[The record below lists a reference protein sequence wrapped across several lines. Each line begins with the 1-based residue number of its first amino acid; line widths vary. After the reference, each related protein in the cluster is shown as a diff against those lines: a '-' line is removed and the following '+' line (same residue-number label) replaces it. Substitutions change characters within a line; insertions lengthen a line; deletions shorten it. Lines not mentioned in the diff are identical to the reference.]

1 MDAALADSCAA
12 FTYGAVKIVGKYWN
26 IDSVWSFVFESRCSG
41 LLSRLQDLNCAIQM
55 HQVPPKA
62 NAAIGPASASLA
74 STVKSAA
81 AALNLETSKVVPP
94 PVSREED
101 KRKWDEFVAAL
112 SKSWDTAAERK
123 KNEKPEPPR
132 ERMKELMIAV
142 HEKVAGVMRAV
153 GLKKTPPTTPPSS
166 STTAPPSPIR
176 AASVST
182 PSASASHASPPPTL
196 PSQK

>member
-1 MDAALADSCAA
+1 M
-12 FTYGAVKIVGKYWN
+12 GKYWN
-26 IDSVWSFVFESRCSG
+26 IDSVRSFVYPSF
-41 LLSRLQDLNCAIQM
+41 LYKKDLRATTTSELRAVQM

-112 SKSWDTAAERK
+112 SKSWDTAAEKK
-123 KNEKPEPPR
+123 KNEKPEQPR
-132 ERMKELMIAV
+132 ERMKELMIAA
-142 HEKVAGVMRAV
+142 HEKVSGVMRAV
-153 GLKKTPPTTPPSS
+153 GLKKAVPTPPPSS
-166 STTAPPSPIR
+166 SATAPPSPLS
-176 AASVST
+176 APPVST
-182 PSASASHASPPPTL
+182 PQSPSPTPTSPPSTPPT
-196 PSQK
+196 PSQRTVL